1 MQKKDQKGK
10 EGTDGESD
18 AGAEGKTGAWEDRRV
33 LGKTLQSFTVSK
45 AKAASPAEH
54 RSHSPGMPEMHSRPV
69 IHFFSAWTAEKISS
83 GDTAFA

>member
-1 MQKKDQKGK
+1 MKVTLGRRGRQGP
-10 EGTDGESD
+10 GR
-18 AGAEGKTGAWEDRRV
+18 TGGW